1 MAACGVARPRVAE
14 ATLNASGG
22 FTPSPAGS
30 AELRRQC
37 RHIVRR
43 LARQR
48 AMLAA
53 ASSLVPIPGVD
64 LATDL
69 AMMKHLIGRINQHFG
84 LTEAQI
90 RRLATPQQALV
101 LRLLAAAGG
110 TLALRLT
117 TPALL
122 ARILR
127 LAGLR
132 LGVMEAARF
141 VPLAGQIVAAGIGYW
156 TVSTVASRHIDQ
168 CERLLA
174 ELNKE
179 GLRHD

>member
-1 MAACGVARPRVAE
+1 MVACVAARPAVAN
-14 ATLNASGG
+14 ATLAASGG
-22 FTPSPAGS
+22 FRQAFDDSTD
-30 AELRRQC
+30 LRRQC
-37 RHIVRR
+37 RQ

-53 ASSLVPIPGVD
+53 ASSLLPIPGVD

-69 AMMKHLIGRINQHFG
+69 AMMKHLIGRINDHFG

-90 RRLATPQQALV
+90 RHLAGPRQAILQ
-101 LRLLAAAGG
+101 RLLAEAGG
-110 TLALRLT
+110 TRALRLT

-141 VPLAGQIVAAGIGYW
+141 VPLAGQLVAAGLGYW
-156 TVSTVASRHIDQ
+156 TVSSVAGRHIDQ

-174 ELNKE
+174 GLNSE
-179 GLRHD
+179 RIRND